1 MSNPN
6 LIGFS
11 LRTAGG
17 VVLDKR
23 KVKLDNEG
31 YVDMES
37 GARYQQILKTDLE
50 VSSKYKCTQHI
61 FHHVTEY
68 EFDVCVL
75 RSMEK
80 YWDKAMVV
88 W

>member
-1 MSNPN
+1 M
-6 LIGFS
+6 
-11 LRTAGG
+11 
-17 VVLDKR
+17 DKR

-50 VSSKYKCTQHI
+50 VSSKCKCTQHR
-61 FHHVTEY
+61 FHWVIEY

-75 RSMEK
+75 RSMER
-80 YWDKAMVV
+80 YWDKETVV
-88 W
+88 WCELAFTKCQEFLWLLK